1 MLQEAIRFSLQPQA
15 LIGFG
20 LYIIGAML
28 AMWLFVFLYT
38 RITPHN
44 EFALIRSGNTAAA
57 IALGGSVIGFALPIN
72 NLITYSA
79 SILDFAIWALIAMVV
94 QLVMFGLTS
103 LVLRKLSTRIE
114 KDEVSAGIFVASASI
129 AAGLLNSACMVPA

>member
-1 MLQEAIRFSLQPQA
+1 MFQEAIKFSLQPAA
-15 LIGFG
+15 LIGFSM
-20 LYIIGAML
+20 YIVGAML

-38 RITPHN
+38 RITPHS

-57 IALGGSVIGFALPIN
+57 IALGGSLIGFALPIH
-72 NLITYSA
+72 NLITYSN
-79 SILDFAIWALIAMVV
+79 SMLDFAIWALIAMVV

-103 LVLRKLSTRIE
+103 LVLRGLSARIE
-114 KDEVSAGIFVASASI
+114 RDEVSAGIFVACASV

>member
-114 KDEVSAGIFVASASI
+114 RDEVSAGIFVASASI